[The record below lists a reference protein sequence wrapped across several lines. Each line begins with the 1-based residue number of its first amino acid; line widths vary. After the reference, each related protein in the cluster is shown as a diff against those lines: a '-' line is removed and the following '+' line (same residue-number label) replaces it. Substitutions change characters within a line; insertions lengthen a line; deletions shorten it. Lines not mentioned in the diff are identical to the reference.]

1 MKRKPI
7 QGWLASALLVT
18 SLWGGTPAFAES
30 IGDEVKLD
38 QSQPEISQA
47 GFDIAKDYAVWINQ
61 DENMVTLYNLGK
73 NTETKIGSKS
83 SKKTSPKVDGDYVV
97 WIDEDSSVNLYDISK
112 GKEKRISES
121 SGTIADVEIADNH
134 VVWSN
139 KTSKGTDIYLY
150 NIDTGDEEKVS
161 TSGKAT
167 RPVVSESYVAWEDSR
182 DGNADIYY
190 YDIDTKEEEA
200 AVTGRGNQIRPSI
213 YSDTILYENE
223 AAENTQ
229 IYEYDITTGKN
240 KKVTDGSTDKNYVH
254 LYKSSYVYID
264 DGDLKSADLGKS
276 SSRQID
282 SYIFKGNAP
291 RVYGNYV
298 LYSKRNSD
306 KKLQLNLYDI
316 KEKDAVSL
324 GSVVGEPSQ
333 PDGSDRYVVY
343 LSESK
348 RDNSV
353 VLYDTKNK
361 TSQIIS
367 KTNADPNHPVVSNR
381 YVVWYDYSKKAL
393 ISYDIQRGRETQL
406 TDKDDKQEPSDEI
419 FKIDGSQLLWMNDGR
434 RPELMITDLKT
445 GEHKSASS
453 VKGEPLSID
462 IYGNYASW
470 VIETSSKKATVT
482 LYDITRERQTDIVKN
497 VQVEDAAIGDNF
509 VVWSEYKNNSWDL
522 FQYNISR
529 ERTTD
534 LLRYTDRD
542 QMNPQASRN
551 MVFFKDNRL
560 SPNAKNFYY
569 ELYDVEDGSFVD
581 LSWSDKAEVTE
592 PRIGGNRIVWIDTR
606 DKTPAVYT
614 MAISSPQDDDDD
626 NGGPGPEPEPGDYK
640 QYVLVDMMADGTYK
654 EKMKSTSPDKFVFV
668 FFANTKDQ
676 VKLSVEE
683 AIDDLDRF
691 IDLLTSD
698 DLDNIMIRIYE

>member
-7 QGWLASALLVT
+7 QGWLASAVLVT

-30 IGDEVKLD
+30 IGEEVKLN

-47 GFDIAKDYAVWINQ
+47 GFDIAEDYAVWIN
-61 DENMVTLYNLGK
+61 DGENTVTLYDLGK
-73 NTETKIGSKS
+73 NTETKIGNKNST
-83 SKKTSPKVDGDYVV
+83 KTSPRVDGDYVV
-97 WIDEDSSVNLYDISK
+97 WIDEDSAVTLYDISK
-112 GKEKRISES
+112 GKETSISNT
-121 SGTIADVEIADNH
+121 SGTILDVEIDDNH

-139 KTSKGTDIYLY
+139 KSGKGTDIYLY
-150 NIDTGDEEKVS
+150 DIDSGEEEKVT
-161 TSGKAT
+161 TSGKAI
-167 RPVVSESYVAWEDSR
+167 RPTVSENYIAWEDSR

-190 YDIDTKEEEA
+190 YDIDTQEETA
-200 AVTGRGNQIRPSI
+200 AVTLRGNQLRPSV

-223 AAENTQ
+223 AGESTQ

-240 KKVTDGSTDKNYVH
+240 KKITDGSADKSYVH
-254 LYKSSYVYID
+254 IYKDKYVYVE
-264 DGDLKSADLGKS
+264 DGDLRSAELGKS
-276 SSRQID
+276 SARQID
-282 SYIFKGNAP
+282 SFIFKGNPP
-291 RVYGNYV
+291 RTYGNYV
-298 LYSKRNSD
+298 LYAKRNSD
-306 KKLQLNLYDI
+306 KVLQLNLYDI
-316 KEKDAVSL
+316 KEKESVSL

-343 LSESK
+343 LSESR
-348 RDNSV
+348 RDDAV

-367 KTNADPNHPVVSNR
+367 KTNASPNHPVVSNR

-393 ISYDIQRGRETQL
+393 ISYDIQRGKETQI
-406 TDKDDKQEPSDEI
+406 TDTDEKQEPSDEI
-419 FKIDGSQLLWMNDGR
+419 YKIDGSRLLWMNEGR
-434 RPELMITDLKT
+434 RPELVITDLKT
-445 GEHKSASS
+445 GTHESVAT

-462 IYGNYASW
+462 IYGDYAAW
-470 VIETSSKKATVT
+470 VIEQSSRKATVT
-482 LYDITRERQTDIVKN
+482 LYDINRGRGTDIVKN
-497 VQVEDAAIGDNF
+497 VQVEDAALGDNF

-522 FQYNISR
+522 FSYNISR
-529 ERTTD
+529 ERTTE

-560 SPNAKNFYY
+560 SPNAKDFYY
-569 ELYDVEDGSFVD
+569 ELFDAEDGSFVD
-581 LSWSDKAEVTE
+581 LSWSSKAEVTE

-606 DKTPAVYT
+606 DKAPAVYT

-640 QYVLVDMMADGTYK
+640 QYVLVDLMADGTYK
-654 EKMKSTSPDKFVFV
+654 EKMKSTTPDKFVFV

-676 VKLSVEE
+676 VKLSVED

-698 DLDNIMIRIYE
+698 DLEDILIRIYE